1 MRLVTLLAFLLIP
14 LLILGCGGGGAAGN
28 GEEDEEPAPDES
40 LPPNAAFDILTPADE
55 IVVGASILF
64 DASASDDGEG
74 SDKIAHYIWDFDF
87 EEARG
92 FAPDKRST
100 DPRTTRIFYYPGP
113 YTVALIVIDNDDLTS
128 EPALEDLTVAD
139 AGGAVIIVE

>member
-1 MRLVTLLAFLLIP
+1 MRLSTLLVFLLVP
-14 LLILGCGGGGAAGN
+14 LLFPACGGGGAAGN
-28 GEEDEEPAPDES
+28 GEEEEPAPDES
-40 LPPNAAFDILTPADE
+40 LPPIAAFEILTPAEE
-55 IVVGASILF
+55 IVVGAGILF

-74 SDKIAHYIWDFDF
+74 SDKIAHYIWDFDY

-92 FAPDKRST
+92 FAPDKRSG

-113 YTVALIVIDNDDLTS
+113 YTVALIVIDSDDLTS
-128 EPALEDLTVAD
+128 EPALGDLTVAD